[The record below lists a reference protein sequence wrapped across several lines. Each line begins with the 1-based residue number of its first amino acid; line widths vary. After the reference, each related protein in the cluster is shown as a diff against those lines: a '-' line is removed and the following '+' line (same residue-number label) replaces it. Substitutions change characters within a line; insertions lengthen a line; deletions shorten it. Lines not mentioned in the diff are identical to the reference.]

1 MQTPT
6 TSTELHSVDSTSW
19 HDRWEQTRDTE
30 RLGQTGRALI
40 GVFLA
45 SIALWAGIIIGIKA
59 LIAAL

>member
-6 TSTELHSVDSTSW
+6 RSAESHSVDSASW
-19 HDRWEQTRDTE
+19 HDRWEQTRGTE
-30 RLGQTGRALI
+30 QPGQTGRALV